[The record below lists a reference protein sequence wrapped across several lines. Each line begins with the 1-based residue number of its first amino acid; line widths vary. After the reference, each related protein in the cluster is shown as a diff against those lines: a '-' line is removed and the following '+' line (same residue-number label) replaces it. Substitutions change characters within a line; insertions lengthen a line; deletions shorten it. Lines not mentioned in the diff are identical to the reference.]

1 MIEVAIAP
9 YPFTTINPN
18 EGVGYVKIHCVEDF
32 FHVKCKP
39 AHGFCI
45 NGNRFVPVKLLD
57 VAGLVPGAHEGKG
70 LGNQFLDDLRQADVL
85 IHIVDAAGAT
95 NEKGE
100 SVPPGSYDPCNDVE
114 FLENELN
121 YWYAGIFEK
130 NWSKIS
136 KQTTDNADKAIAEA
150 FSGLGIKIDMVQK
163 TIDKLKLSE
172 KQLRYWTPEEIKQF
186 AFELRV
192 MAKPIIIAANKIDL
206 PPAKENIKRLKE
218 KFPHYVIVPCSAES
232 ELALKEAAKKEL
244 IEYIPGESDFKI
256 LKSEELNEKQKKAL
270 EFIREKILKVWK
282 STGVQDVLNTAVFDF
297 LKYIPVYT
305 GSPNKLEDSEG
316 RILPDVFL
324 MPPNSTAYNF
334 AEKIH
339 TDLAKGFVRA
349 INVKTKQTVG
359 KDYLLKP
366 NDVIYIVSTK

>member
-1 MIEVAIAP
+1 
-9 YPFTTINPN
+9 
-18 EGVGYVKIHCVEDF
+18 
-32 FHVKCKP
+32 
-39 AHGFCI
+39 
-45 NGNRFVPVKLLD
+45 
-57 VAGLVPGAHEGKG
+57 
-70 LGNQFLDDLRQADVL
+70 
-85 IHIVDAAGAT
+85 
-95 NEKGE
+95 
-100 SVPPGSYDPCNDVE
+100 
-114 FLENELN
+114 
-121 YWYAGIFEK
+121 
-130 NWSKIS
+130 
-136 KQTTDNADKAIAEA
+136 
-150 FSGLGIKIDMVQK
+150 MVQK